1 MINLTIPK
9 MACGGCAKSI
19 TRTVLDID
27 ANAQVETDPT
37 TKKVLI
43 TSHIDESIFRT
54 ALSTAGYP
62 ADPK

>member
-19 TRTVLDID
+19 TKIVLDID

-37 TKKVLI
+37 TKKC
-43 TSHIDESIFRT
+43 
-54 ALSTAGYP
+54 
-62 ADPK
+62 